1 MNEYLFSQL
10 NVGIKHSFEAEVDE
24 DKMQKFLEI
33 SGDNNPMHIDHIF
46 AKSNGM
52 KDRIVYGLLTSS
64 FYSTLVGVYLPGKLA
79 LLHSI
84 DIQFSNPV
92 FIGDTIT
99 TTVTIKEMKDYPKD
113 PDKFG
118 MVYEACEVLNQ
129 NKKCVSYSEHVLLV
143 ERKKD

>member
-10 NVGIKHSFEAEVDE
+10 KVGIKHSFEAEVDE
-24 DKMQKFLEI
+24 VKMQKFLEI

-64 FYSTLVGVYLPGKLA
+64 FYSTLVGVHLPGKFA

-84 DIQFSNPV
+84 DIQFSKPV
-92 FIGDTIT
+92 FIGDKLTIT
-99 TTVTIKEMKDYPKD
+99 GEIFKINKMFRQIELKAYI
-113 PDKFG
+113 
-118 MVYEACEVLNQ
+118 LNQ
-129 NKKCVSYSEHVLLV
+129 KNEKISRAKIKIGL
-143 ERKKD
+143 KDE

>member
-92 FIGDTIT
+92 FIGDKL
-99 TTVTIKEMKDYPKD
+99 TVFGEVFKINEMFRQIELKAYI
-113 PDKFG
+113 
-118 MVYEACEVLNQ
+118 LNQ
-129 NKKCVSYSEHVLLV
+129 KNEKISRAKIKIGL
-143 ERKKD
+143 KDE

>member
-1 MNEYLFSQL
+1 MNEYLFFQL
-10 NVGIKHSFEAEVDE
+10 KIGIKHSFKAEVDE

-64 FYSTLVGVYLPGKLA
+64 FYSTLVGVHLPGKFA

-84 DIQFSNPV
+84 DIQFSKPV
-92 FIGDTIT
+92 FIGDKLTIT
-99 TTVTIKEMKDYPKD
+99 GEIFKINKMFRQIELKAYI
-113 PDKFG
+113 
-118 MVYEACEVLNQ
+118 LNQ
-129 NKKCVSYSEHVLLV
+129 KNEKISRAKIKIGL
-143 ERKKD
+143 KDE

>member
-10 NVGIKHSFEAEVDE
+10 NVGIKHSFEAEVDK

-64 FYSTLVGVYLPGKLA
+64 FYSTLVGMYLPGKYSI
-79 LLHSI
+79 LHSI
-84 DIQFSNPV
+84 KINFSKPVYINELLNVYGEIV
-92 FIGDTIT
+92 FINKAYKQI
-99 TTVTIKEMKDYPKD
+99 EMKAYIKN
-113 PDKFG
+113 DKEKISKAIIKIG
-118 MVYEACEVLNQ
+118 
-129 NKKCVSYSEHVLLV
+129 LLH
-143 ERKKD
+143 D